1 MNLMLV
7 HGKARINGQSVT
19 EATIEVSEAEA
30 QDLLKTGAWKDV
42 TPVVTEAKKAK
53 KATEV

>member
-7 HGKARINGQSVT
+7 HGKAKINGQSVT
-19 EATIEVSEAEA
+19 EATIEVSEVEA
-30 QDLLKTGAWKDV
+30 KELLKTGAWKDV